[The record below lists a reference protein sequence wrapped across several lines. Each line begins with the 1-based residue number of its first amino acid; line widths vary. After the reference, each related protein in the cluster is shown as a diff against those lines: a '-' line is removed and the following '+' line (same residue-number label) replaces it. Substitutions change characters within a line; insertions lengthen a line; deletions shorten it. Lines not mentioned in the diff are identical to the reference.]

1 MHETDKDIET
11 LERLLGGAK
20 TDYRALRHDRPL
32 ETRRAA
38 PRAPAPRPTP
48 LRRYALAASVLLAV
62 AALAV
67 TVVEQSWQ
75 PDPTAGRPSPLAL
88 SRPAGPSLSLQPDRP
103 WRTSLAIDRPRSPG
117 TTIGLRLPRRPSRAN
132 G

>member
-20 TDYRALRHDRPL
+20 TDYLALRHDRPL
-32 ETRRAA
+32 AA
-38 PRAPAPRPTP
+38 PRAPAPRPLP

-67 TVVEQSWQ
+67 TVVEQARQ
-75 PDPTAGRPSPLAL
+75 PEPTAGRTSPLAF
-88 SRPAGPSLSLQPDRP
+88 SRPAVPSLSLQPDRP